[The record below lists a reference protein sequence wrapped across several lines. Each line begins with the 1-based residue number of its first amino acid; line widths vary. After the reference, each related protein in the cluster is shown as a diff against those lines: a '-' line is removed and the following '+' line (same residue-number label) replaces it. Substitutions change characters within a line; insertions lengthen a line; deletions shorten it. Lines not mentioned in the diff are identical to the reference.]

1 MDVKFSFIMPAYKAK
16 YLKDS
21 INSILSQTYYDFEL
35 IIVDDASP
43 ENLYNIVEDFK
54 DNRIQYFR
62 NKNNIGGSNLIDQWN
77 ICLSRAHGE
86 YVILATDDDV
96 YHRDYLKEI
105 NRLIEKYPE
114 CYAFRPRCVIIN
126 GDGNI
131 ESIDAFMPEKV
142 DLSCF
147 LYYFLTRTIK
157 TGIGFWTFNREY
169 LVNIGGYVNMP
180 MAWYSDDLTC
190 LEMAVNG
197 VVFSP
202 QPLFYFRYS
211 GFSISTSR
219 NDKKTLINKLNAGN
233 KFVDCVSH
241 AINETGNKMSDNENE
256 LKYPNLKALN
266 ELYYGHFR
274 MLIMMTGKMDLI
286 RSIPEVMRAKHIS
299 IRFKIKSIIIRLL
312 K

>member
-1 MDVKFSFIMPAYKAK
+1 MAARYSFIMPAYKAK
-16 YLKDS
+16 YLKES
-21 INSILSQTYYDFEL
+21 IKSILSQTYHDFEL

-43 ENLYNIVEDFK
+43 ENLNDIVKEFE
-54 DNRIQYFR
+54 DNRIQYYR
-62 NKNNIGGSNLIDQWN
+62 NKNNIGGNNLIDQWN
-77 ICLSRAHGE
+77 VCLSRAKGE

-96 YHRDYLKEI
+96 YHQDYLKEI
-105 NRLIEKYPE
+105 NRLVEKYPK

-126 GDGNI
+126 GEGNV
-131 ESIDAFMPEKV
+131 ESIDAFMPEMV

-169 LVNIGGYVNMP
+169 LVKRGGYVNMP

-197 VVFSP
+197 VAFSP

-211 GFSISTSR
+211 GMSISTSQNNR
-219 NDKKTLINKLNAGN
+219 RALARKIKAGN
-233 KFVDCVSH
+233 LFVDSLSH
-241 AINETGNKMSDNENE
+241 IITGSRNQILDKE
-256 LKYPNLKALN
+256 LEYPNLKALK